1 MQPADQASRRSRD
14 QNTGRLST
22 PVPAP
27 CGHPLRHA
35 GAPSPRKLYQP
46 NMAGSPPSAG
56 AAIPGAKDRVE
67 RGALAL
73 GNRLSYYSDVQNHRR
88 LSRDRVAVLVGLMAP
103 LAMTVVLVPFRNGF
117 ANTDAA
123 LVLVLIV
130 VAVAAD
136 GNRLAGMVA
145 GLSSAVWFDF
155 FLTSPYEH
163 FSITR
168 RSDIETTVLLL
179 AISVAVTEIA
189 LWGRRQQAAATSRA
203 AYLSGIHANAEAV
216 MAGHSPSAAV
226 AEVTGRLV
234 ELLSLRSCRFQA
246 GIAGLGAPAQL
257 QRDGQILL
265 GSRAWD
271 VAAQGLPPESDVEL
285 LVEAGDLLQGR
296 FLMTS
301 TAHARPTLEQRQV
314 AVALADQLGVA
325 LARGVRRVA

>member
-1 MQPADQASRRSRD
+1 
-14 QNTGRLST
+14 
-22 PVPAP
+22 
-27 CGHPLRHA
+27 
-35 GAPSPRKLYQP
+35 
-46 NMAGSPPSAG
+46 
-56 AAIPGAKDRVE
+56 
-67 RGALAL
+67 
-73 GNRLSYYSDVQNHRR
+73 
-88 LSRDRVAVLVGLMAP
+88 MAP

-123 LVLVLIV
+123 LVLLLIV

-136 GNRLAGMVA
+136 GNRLAGIVA

-189 LWGRRQQAAATSRA
+189 LWGRRQQATAVSRA

-216 MAGHSPSAAV
+216 MTGHSPSVAV

-234 ELLSLRSCRFQA
+234 ELLSLRSCRFQE
-246 GIAGLGAPAQL
+246 GIAGLGAPARL
-257 QRDGQILL
+257 QHDGQILL
-265 GSRAWD
+265 GGRAWD
-271 VAAQGLPPESDVEL
+271 VPAQGLPPGSDVEL

-296 FLMTS
+296 FLMTP
-301 TAHARPTLEQRQV
+301 APHARPTLEQRQV

-325 LARGVRRVA
+325 LARRVRRVA